1 MAAALTG
8 CATSFILKKR
18 KNMENISKM
27 EMANA
32 LFNKPYIKTEKKFFG
47 FKTNVT
53 YTKTNSPVVGICLEF
68 SPTEG
73 QKVQAI
79 VEASLESLDATIQ
92 REGRPK
98 TSDNGNYRLNL
109 CYSQDREFAALQL
122 QQFSGFEYHTVGEIR
137 FVEGDEAHKL
147 LAVFVK

>member
-122 QQFSGFEYHTVGEIR
+122 QQFSEFEYHNVGGIR

>member
-1 MAAALTG
+1 
-8 CATSFILKKR
+8 
-18 KNMENISKM
+18 MENISKM

-47 FKTNVT
+47 
-53 YTKTNSPVVGICLEF
+53 
-68 SPTEG
+68 
-73 QKVQAI
+73 
-79 VEASLESLDATIQ
+79 
-92 REGRPK
+92 
-98 TSDNGNYRLNL
+98 DNGNYRLNL

-122 QQFSGFEYHTVGEIR
+122 QQFSGFEYHTVGGIR

>member
-122 QQFSGFEYHTVGEIR
+122 QHFSGFEYHNVGGIR
-137 FVEGDEAHKL
+137 FVEGDEVHKL

>member
-122 QQFSGFEYHTVGEIR
+122 QQFSGFEFHNVGGIR

-147 LAVFVK
+147 LAVLAK